1 MAPETHLLRML
12 WLLAAA
18 LPVIGLAS
26 GLAAQESP
34 GPRLEIRR
42 FHIHP
47 GRLADYEQAMRDW
60 AAAAREAKL
69 GPEFGWVISEET
81 PFIHWEFRPL
91 NDFHRLDPRASL
103 RQEHD
108 RRFRDALGEQR
119 YEKLMAQWLP
129 TVESVEIWVAE
140 KDLALSY
147 RPRESPA
154 APNNDP
160 MNFALLRIE
169 NVRLDKTAGY
179 RDTLAQLRDLLARAH
194 YPLPM
199 EIYRTVT
206 GRQNEYYVIFPT
218 RTRDELKDYT
228 RWMEERLP
236 ELAGEEVWEKLQA
249 DWAAA
254 LLGFRYYEESQRYD
268 LSYIPD

>member
-1 MAPETHLLRML
+1 MALETPLLRML

-81 PFIHWEFRPL
+81 PFLHWWFRPL
-91 NDFHRLDPRASL
+91 NDFHRLDPGASL

-119 YEKLMAQWLP
+119 FEELSAQWLP

-140 KDLALSY
+140 KDLELSY
-147 RPRESPA
+147 RPTGSSA
-154 APNNDP
+154 AGP

-169 NVRLDKTAGY
+169 HVRLEKTADY
-179 RDTLAQLRDLLARAH
+179 RDALARLRGLLARAD

-206 GRQNEYYVIFPT
+206 GRQNEFYVIFPT

-228 RWMEERLP
+228 CWMEERLP